1 MKDILREY
9 YQKQYGRN
17 KINNMSLGL
26 NATKVVTFNL
36 FKKRQKSTQD
46 NIMQVYRAFHP
57 NTDVGNNNNK
67 DSEPSD
73 RKLPSLYS
81 YMKNIQMKHS
91 KNVIKSL
98 SNIEIRKEKKQFIQ
112 SDRASIKEKANWRIK
127 ELLNENKNEGEEEER
142 NLKSQTNIQLS
153 KANNISLKQPEVDP
167 LVFIKEKLKSDKL
180 NYNNVFKSNSIQISR
195 TNTFIYFYRC
205 VRKRKV

>member
-1 MKDILREY
+1 MKDILGEY

-36 FKKRQKSTQD
+36 FQKRQKSTQD
-46 NIMQVYRAFHP
+46 NIMKLYRPFHP
-57 NTDVGNNNNK
+57 NTDVGNNNK

-91 KNVIKSL
+91 KKVIKSL
-98 SNIEIRKEKKQFIQ
+98 SNIEIRKAKKQFSK
-112 SDRASIKEKANWRIK
+112 SDRASIKEKANWRIE
-127 ELLNENKNEGEEEER
+127 ELLNENKNEVEEEES
-142 NLKSQTNIQLS
+142 NLKIQKSIQLS
-153 KANNISLKQPEVDP
+153 KDNNISLKQPEVDP
-167 LVFIKEKLKSDKL
+167 LVFIKEKLKSDLL
-180 NYNNVFKSNSIQISR
+180 NYNNVFKSDSIQISR